1 MRIPPLFLLTLA
13 MTIPTQTSSADDQV
27 LYLASTADKT
37 IVAYDIDGK
46 SGHLTKN
53 FSVALPGNGGA
64 MAFSPDKKFL
74 YASVTGLK
82 GNAAGVSTFRRSDD
96 GTLKLVDT
104 AKITS
109 RPPYIQVD
117 PTGGYLLAA
126 HYGAGDVTMYRIV
139 DGVATSKLL
148 SHIKTEKTAHC
159 IELDRSGRYVYVP
172 HTSPNK
178 LYQFVL
184 DTRAGTLTPN
194 DPPYVDGPAKD
205 HRYHEP
211 RHYKH
216 HPKLPFG
223 YTSNEN
229 GGGITSWAFDKST
242 GRLTR
247 KATLSTL
254 PPGHKGSSHAAD
266 IQITPNGRF
275 AYVSNRCTTELK
287 EGQKPDDTLCAVA
300 IDKKTGE
307 MTIVGHYPTGFFPRA
322 TCIDLKGKF
331 FFACGQRS
339 DDLHTYRINR
349 KTGALTPIKVYKT
362 GGTPIWVMCAE
373 VD

>member
-1 MRIPPLFLLTLA
+1 M
-13 MTIPTQTSSADDQV
+13 
-27 LYLASTADKT
+27 
-37 IVAYDIDGK
+37 
-46 SGHLTKN
+46 
-53 FSVALPGNGGA
+53 
-64 MAFSPDKKFL
+64 
-74 YASVTGLK
+74 
-82 GNAAGVSTFRRSDD
+82 
-96 GTLKLVDT
+96 DT

-184 DTRAGTLTPN
+184 DTKAGTLTPN
-194 DPPYVDGPAKD
+194 DPPYVDGPDKD

-216 HPKLPFG
+216 HPNLPFG

-254 PPGHKGSSHAAD
+254 PPG
-266 IQITPNGRF
+266 
-275 AYVSNRCTTELK
+275 
-287 EGQKPDDTLCAVA
+287 
-300 IDKKTGE
+300 
-307 MTIVGHYPTGFFPRA
+307 
-322 TCIDLKGKF
+322 
-331 FFACGQRS
+331 
-339 DDLHTYRINR
+339 
-349 KTGALTPIKVYKT
+349 
-362 GGTPIWVMCAE
+362 
-373 VD
+373 

>member
-1 MRIPPLFLLTLA
+1 MRLFTLTLLTIT
-13 MTIPTQTSSADDQV
+13 MTIPTQSTSADDQL

-37 IVAYDIDGK
+37 IVAYSIDDD
-46 SGHLTKN
+46 SGLLAKE
-53 FSVALPGNGGA
+53 FSVDLPGNGGA
-64 MAFSPDKKFL
+64 MAFSPDTKFV

-82 GNAAGVSTFRRSDD
+82 GNAAGVATFRRSKD
-96 GTLKLVDT
+96 GTLKLLDT
-104 AKITS
+104 ATITS

-117 PTGGYLLAA
+117 PSGGYLLAA

-139 DGVATSKLL
+139 DGIATSKLL
-148 SHIKTEKTAHC
+148 AHIKTEKTAHC

-172 HTSPNK
+172 HTAPNK
-178 LYQFVL
+178 LYQFIL
-184 DTRAGTLTPN
+184 DTKAGTLTPN
-194 DPPYVDGPAKD
+194 SPPFVEGPDKD

-229 GGGITSWAFDKST
+229 GGGITSWAFDKKT

-254 PPGHKGSSHAAD
+254 PPGHTNSSHAAD

-275 AYVSNRCTTELK
+275 AYVSNRCSAELK
-287 EGQKPDDTLCAVA
+287 DGQKPDDTLCAVA
-300 IDKKTGE
+300 IDSKTGD
-307 MTIVGHYPTGFFPRA
+307 MKVVGHYATGYHPRA
-322 TCIDLKGKF
+322 TCIDLEGKF

-349 KTGALTPIKVYKT
+349 KTGELEPIKVYKT

>member
-46 SGHLTKN
+46 SGLLTKN

-194 DPPYVDGPAKD
+194 DPPYVDGPDKN

-216 HPKLPFG
+216 HPK
-223 YTSNEN
+223 
-229 GGGITSWAFDKST
+229 
-242 GRLTR
+242 
-247 KATLSTL
+247 
-254 PPGHKGSSHAAD
+254 
-266 IQITPNGRF
+266 
-275 AYVSNRCTTELK
+275 
-287 EGQKPDDTLCAVA
+287 
-300 IDKKTGE
+300 
-307 MTIVGHYPTGFFPRA
+307 
-322 TCIDLKGKF
+322 
-331 FFACGQRS
+331 
-339 DDLHTYRINR
+339 
-349 KTGALTPIKVYKT
+349 
-362 GGTPIWVMCAE
+362 
-373 VD
+373 